1 MKQLCLV
8 GHYGH
13 GFLMAENIINFG
25 KVMSNHERIKL
36 LINCIILV
44 MTLWWL

>member
-8 GHYGH
+8 GHYDR

-25 KVMSNHERIKL
+25 KVLSNRERIKL

-44 MTLWWL
+44 MTLWRL